1 MTCDI
6 KNFVATCATCNK
18 YKKPNRYGRCPM
30 TNYHAGSPMERVHL
44 DFMGPLPKTKNGHE
58 NILMIVDQFTKWTE
72 CIPLP
77 SQTAEVTA
85 RAAINEFFSR
95 FGYPFEIFSD
105 QGRNFESSL
114 FKAVC
119 NLLQIHKARTTPYRP
134 SSNGQVERQNRSL
147 MDAVRC
153 FVDQQQE
160 TWDEHLAQLAGAL
173 RASVNRS
180 TGYTP
185 NKLMLGRETNQPADL
200 MFGKT
205 DEPQYTG
212 TEEYIIS
219 LEKALKSAHEIARN
233 TLKTSQAKMKKDY
246 DLRVLERQYAA
257 GDLVYVLDTAKV
269 KGKSKKLS
277 SPWKG
282 PGMIID
288 KITPF
293 VYKVKLQR
301 VVFNTNHDRLKLCKD
316 RIIPAWLQTCH
327 EEFTQGKDVLAPRV
341 KSKAKEYCVCRGPD
355 TGETMVQCDQCK
367 EWFHLTCVGLS
378 VEEVD
383 TIDIYAC
390 PNCKL
395 INRPLSVPDRGGE
408 QNVQ

>member
-1 MTCDI
+1 MST
-6 KNFVATCATCNK
+6 
-18 YKKPNRYGRCPM
+18 
-30 TNYHAGSPMERVHL
+30 SP
-44 DFMGPLPKTKNGHE
+44 
-58 NILMIVDQFTKWTE
+58 
-72 CIPLP
+72 
-77 SQTAEVTA
+77 
-85 RAAINEFFSR
+85 
-95 FGYPFEIFSD
+95 
-105 QGRNFESSL
+105 
-114 FKAVC
+114 
-119 NLLQIHKARTTPYRP
+119 
-134 SSNGQVERQNRSL
+134 
-147 MDAVRC
+147 
-153 FVDQQQE
+153 
-160 TWDEHLAQLAGAL
+160 QLAGAL

-212 TEEYIIS
+212 TEEYIIG
-219 LEKALKSAHEIARN
+219 LEKSLKSAHEIARN

-246 DLRVLERQYAA
+246 DLRVFERQYAA
-257 GDLVYVLDTAKV
+257 GDLVYVLDTAQV
-269 KGKSKKLS
+269 KGKSKNLS

-282 PGMIID
+282 PGMLID

-301 VVFNTNHDRLKLCKD
+301 VFNTNHDRLKLCKD
-316 RIIPAWLQTCH
+316 RNIPAWLQTCH
-327 EEFTQGKDVLAPRV
+327 EQFTQGKDVLTPRV
-341 KSKAKEYCVCRGPD
+341 KSKAKEYCVCRGLE
-355 TGETMVQCDQCK
+355 TGETTVQCDQCK
-367 EWFHLTCVGLS
+367 EWFHLTCEGLS

-383 TIDIYAC
+383 VIDIYAC